1 MQYLCSFLFAL
12 FIAVPA
18 QAEPPR
24 VVADIAPV
32 HALVARVMAGV
43 GAPDLIL
50 RPGSTPHGY
59 ALRPSG
65 ARALQAADLVVWIGP
80 GLTPWLAGPV
90 TSLAPD
96 AVRLE
101 LLEAPGT
108 ITRPYRGTG
117 DDGGGQIDPHAWLD
131 PENGRIWLSLIA
143 EQLAVLDPDNAG
155 RYRVNAAAGRAA
167 LARLTGEIE
176 TLLAPVKDRPYVT
189 YHDAYQYFESR
200 FGLAPVGAVSLG
212 DAGDPSPA
220 RLVMLARKMHE
231 NNVACAFS
239 EPQFDDGLLRAA
251 AGGAALKIAV
261 LDPMGGALTPG
272 VSLYPDLL
280 RAMARAFADC
290 LAPQG

>member
-1 MQYLCSFLFAL
+1 MRYLCSFLFAL

-18 QAEPPR
+18 QAEPPG

-32 HALVARVMAGV
+32 HALVAQVMAGV
-43 GAPDLIL
+43 GTPDLIL

-80 GLTPWLAGPV
+80 GLTPWLTGPIAN
-90 TSLAPD
+90 LAPN

-108 ITRPYRGTG
+108 ITRPYRGAG
-117 DDGGGQIDPHAWLD
+117 DDGHGQTDPHAWLD
-131 PENGRIWLSLIA
+131 PENGRIWLGLIA
-143 EQLAVLDPDNAG
+143 ERLIALDPDNAG
-155 RYRVNAAAGRAA
+155 RYRANAAEGQAILER
-167 LARLTGEIE
+167 LAGEIE
-176 TLLAPVKDRPYVT
+176 ILLGPVKNRPYVT
-189 YHDAYQYFESR
+189 YHDAYQYFEAR

-212 DAGDPSPA
+212 DASDPSPA
-220 RLVMLARKMHE
+220 RLVTLARKMRE

-251 AGGAALKIAV
+251 AAGEALKIAV
-261 LDPMGGALTPG
+261 LDPMGSALTPG
-272 VSLYPDLL
+272 ASLYPDLL
-280 RAMARAFADC
+280 RAMARAMADC
-290 LAPQG
+290 LAP